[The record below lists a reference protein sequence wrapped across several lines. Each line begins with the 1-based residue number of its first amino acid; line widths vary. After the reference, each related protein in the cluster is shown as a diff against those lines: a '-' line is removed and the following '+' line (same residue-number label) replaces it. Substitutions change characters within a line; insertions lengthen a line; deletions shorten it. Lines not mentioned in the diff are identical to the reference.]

1 MSVAVEVHHAVVG
14 PKDAPAL
21 VLSNS
26 LGTDMRM
33 WDPQVEALSRHFRL
47 VLYDTRGHGRSPVP
61 PGPYT
66 LAELGQDVLAL
77 LDRLKIDRASLCGV
91 SLGGM
96 TGMWLG
102 AHAADRIERLVLC
115 CTAAFLPPAD
125 AWAQRAA
132 DVRAA
137 GSTEVVADAV
147 LSRWLTAAGAAADPE
162 RLAWLRAMLLATP
175 AEGYASCCAVIEHLD
190 VRDALASIRAPTLA
204 VAGAEDPATPALHL
218 REIADGIP
226 GARLEVLDGAAH
238 LANLER
244 ADELN
249 RLVIEHCHA

>member
-1 MSVAVEVHHAVVG
+1 MSIAVDVHHEVTGSV
-14 PKDAPAL
+14 DAPAL

-33 WDPQVEALSRHFRL
+33 WDPQVEALSRRFRL
-47 VLYDTRGHGRSPVP
+47 VRYDTRGHGRSPVP
-61 PGPYT
+61 AGPYT

-77 LDRLKIDRASLCGV
+77 LDRLEIERASLCGV

-102 AHAADRIERLVLC
+102 AHAADRIDRLVLC
-115 CTAAFLPPAD
+115 STAAFLPPAD

-147 LSRWLTAAGAAADPE
+147 LSRWLTPAGAAADPE
-162 RLAWLRAMLLATP
+162 RLAWLRAMLVATP
-175 AEGYASCCAVIEHLD
+175 AEGYAACCGVIEQLD
-190 VRDALASIRAPTLA
+190 VRDALASIHAPTLA
-204 VAGAEDPATPALHL
+204 VAGAEDPATPAPHL
-218 REIADGIP
+218 QKIAAAIP

-238 LANLER
+238 LPNLER
-244 ADELN
+244 AEELN
-249 RLVIEHCHA
+249 RLVAEHCDA